1 MKIVNAVALALGGF
15 FCFTLMD
22 ISIKALLQQG
32 YPLLQVT
39 FFNCLFALLA
49 LLIWVYPRFSRLA
62 MKRPG
67 IHLLR
72 AVTVVIADLLAFYS
86 FGEIALA
93 EAYTLILTMPLFVVF
108 FSWVLKLEVISPAQL
123 LTTLAGFAGV
133 CIVLAPGFG
142 VLHVAMLAALACA
155 AIESLG
161 FLLVTGYRHR
171 ETAESFAVSG
181 LGLLVVLSG
190 LGTLLVYQPMTPQV
204 VVISLAGGLC
214 YGLATALVVSAFHLG
229 PPAKVSSMQYSQLI
243 WGMLLA
249 WLIWSEQP
257 ASRAILG
264 GIIIV
269 LAGLWLLQRRKPQ
282 ATSD

>member
-1 MKIVNAVALALGGF
+1 MLLALAGF

-22 ISIKALLQQG
+22 LSIKALLQLG

-49 LLIWVYPRFSRLA
+49 LLVWVYPRFARLR
-62 MKRPG
+62 MSNPG

-72 AVTVVIADLLAFYS
+72 AITVVAADLLAFYS

-93 EAYTLILTMPLFVVF
+93 EAYTLILTMPLFVVL
-108 FSWVLKLEVISPAQL
+108 FSWILQLEVIRPAEL
-123 LTTLAGFAGV
+123 LTTVAGFVGV

-161 FLLVTGYRHR
+161 FLLVTRHR
-171 ETAESFAVSG
+171 NQETAESFAVSG
-181 LGLLVVLSG
+181 LSLLVISSG
-190 LGTLLVYQPMTPQV
+190 LGTLLVFEPMNLQALG
-204 VVISLAGGLC
+204 ISLGGGIC

-229 PPAKVSSMQYSQLI
+229 RAAQVSSMQYSQLL

-249 WLIWSEQP
+249 WLIWSEVP
-257 ASRAILG
+257 AIRAMVG
-264 GIIIV
+264 GLVIV
-269 LAGLWLLQRRKPQ
+269 LAGLWLLQRRQ
-282 ATSD
+282 VQG